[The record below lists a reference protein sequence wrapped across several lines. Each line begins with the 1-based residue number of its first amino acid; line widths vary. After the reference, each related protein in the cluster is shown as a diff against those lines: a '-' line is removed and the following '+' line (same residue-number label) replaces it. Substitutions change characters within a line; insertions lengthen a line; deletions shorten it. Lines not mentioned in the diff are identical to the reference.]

1 MNPTQTQTQTQTQT
15 ADTAT
20 ADRALALTTA
30 LRSGGELGAG
40 DRVIDVA
47 QLSGGWSRHSF
58 IADAELESGAR
69 RRFIVRVEAPGG
81 VLETDIAAEY
91 GLYHALDGDD
101 EIRTPSVYHFDNS
114 RENAFG
120 NRFMVMEH
128 VHGTA
133 ANAFRRADRE
143 WLERDWNGPRGIAR
157 DMVENLAR
165 LHRFPVERLPAGTVP
180 ELGYLEV
187 VDRWQTVYEERR
199 LARDPVTEEAFRWLR
214 ERVPAETERGVVH
227 GDYRIGNALVD
238 QGRLTALLDWELAY
252 IGDVRFDLGYLT
264 LERLAGKHLRPVT
277 PLLNAFADADW
288 FFEEYARLSGR
299 SVDPEVVRTF
309 SVLAIM
315 MLLSTHYMG
324 IWMYAHGRSKDFR
337 LAWNRFGLIGLR
349 QDLTRLMEW

>member
-1 MNPTQTQTQTQTQT
+1 MSQPMTETPG
-15 ADTAT
+15 ADATT
-20 ADRALALTTA
+20 ADRALALTAA
-30 LRSGGELGAG
+30 LRSAGALGAS
-40 DRVIDVA
+40 DRVTDVS

-58 IADAELESGAR
+58 IAEADLDSGAQ

-91 GLYHALDGDD
+91 GLYHALDGDA
-101 EIRTPSVYHFDNS
+101 EIRTPSVYHFDDS
-114 RENAFG
+114 PENAFG

-133 ANAFRRADRE
+133 ANAFRRADRQ
-143 WLERDWNGPRGIAR
+143 WLEEDWNGPRGIAR

-187 VDRWQTVYEERR
+187 VDRWQTVYEERH
-199 LARDPVTEEAFRWLR
+199 LVRDPVTEEAFAWLR
-214 ERVPAETERGVVH
+214 ERVPAESLRGVVH

-252 IGDVRFDLGYLT
+252 IGDVRFDLGYLA

-277 PLLNAFADADW
+277 PLLNAFADGDW
-288 FFEEYARLSGR
+288 FYEEYARLSGQP
-299 SVDPEVVRTF
+299 VDRDIVRTF

-324 IWMYAHGRSKDFR
+324 IWMYAHGRSEDFR
-337 LAWNRFGLIGLR
+337 LAWNRFGVIGLR